1 MYINMRINLIKWYIQ
16 NKEFNMEQL
25 ELELNGKKHTTTPF
39 LQDAENETRT
49 INCNGKDMPIAYW
62 NLIVT
67 KRDLSMWCKF
77 GMKPNRYWKV
87 SDVKKYFGITG
98 TRENLYDRFIEMYGD
113 LIPDTSKDKS

>member
-1 MYINMRINLIKWYIQ
+1 
-16 NKEFNMEQL
+16 MEQL
-25 ELELNGKKHTTTPF
+25 ELELNGKTHNPTTPF

-49 INCNGKDMPIAYW
+49 INCNGKDISIAYW

>member
-1 MYINMRINLIKWYIQ
+1 
-16 NKEFNMEQL
+16 
-25 ELELNGKKHTTTPF
+25 
-39 LQDAENETRT
+39 
-49 INCNGKDMPIAYW
+49 
-62 NLIVT
+62 
-67 KRDLSMWCKF
+67 MWCKF